1 MSRIEAL
8 SADQWA
14 AVARERERWVA
25 IGSCTD
31 PADRETTEEVITG
44 FYRRIGKDRPAFV
57 WGSGPLASCLEATLV
72 ASLSKRGKLRDQ
84 LWEQLGEQLRDQ
96 LWDQL
101 WGQLRGP
108 LRGQL
113 GGQLWG
119 QLWDQLWG
127 QLGGQLW
134 GQLGGQLWGQLWDQ
148 LWGQLGGQLG
158 GQARRELDNGWHLA
172 QPGFWIGH
180 YAACRDVAGAEYA
193 SKDDELLRQWERLA
207 AASGWWFPYEGVCF
221 CAERHER
228 VRFDAERRLHCEDG
242 PAILCRDGFAV
253 HAWHGTRVPADWI
266 EQTADVDPKL
276 ALTWENIEQR
286 RCLAEIV
293 GWDKVLDQLSPVV
306 VDEDSPEVGKL
317 LRVDLPDAPG
327 EQFLQV
333 RCGTGRTFVLPVPP
347 EMTTARQANAWT
359 YGLNPEEWS
368 PEIRT

>member
-72 ASLSKRGKLRDQ
+72 ASLSKRGKLR
-84 LWEQLGEQLRDQ
+84 
-96 LWDQL
+96 
-101 WGQLRGP
+101 
-108 LRGQL
+108 
-113 GGQLWG
+113 
-119 QLWDQLWG
+119 
-127 QLGGQLW
+127 
-134 GQLGGQLWGQLWDQ
+134 
-148 LWGQLGGQLG
+148 GQLGGQLG